1 MKTLRAGLIL
11 FAMMAPGTCVLAAD
25 VTAPVREIIETTAR
39 NWEEGS
45 SGSEEEV
52 FSEERL
58 KRLFSADFVAAF
70 HAAAKNPP
78 FDLPEGETTGFP
90 FDYDPIAQGQDGCPF
105 KNIRIE
111 DDGDGQVT
119 AQFNNRSCFSDAADA
134 TETADTVLIFH
145 VVTEKGHAVIDDIY
159 PVVDGNSG
167 NSIKQD
173 LKAQGSE

>member
-1 MKTLRAGLIL
+1 MKTMRAGLL
-11 FAMMAPGTCVLAAD
+11 LLAMMAGTAPALAVD
-25 VTAPVREIIETTAR
+25 VTAPVREIVEATAR
-39 NWEEGS
+39 NWDEGS

-52 FSEERL
+52 FSKDRL
-58 KRLFSADFVAAF
+58 DRLFSADFAAAF
-70 HAAAKNPP
+70 RAASKNPP

-119 AQFNNRSCFSDAADA
+119 ALFDNRSCFADGA
-134 TETADTVLIFH
+134 ETPDTVLIFH
-145 VVTEKGHAVIDDIY
+145 VATEKGHAVIDDIY

-167 NSIKQD
+167 SSIKQD
-173 LKAQGSE
+173 LKAQGGE

>member
-1 MKTLRAGLIL
+1 MKRITAGLFL
-11 FAMMAPGTCVLAAD
+11 VAMMAGGVPAFAAD
-25 VTAPVREIIETTAR
+25 NTAPVREIVEATAR
-39 NWEEGS
+39 NWEEGL
-45 SGSEEEV
+45 SGEEDV
-52 FSEERL
+52 FSEDRL
-58 KRLFSADFVAAF
+58 NRLFSADFAAAF
-70 HAAAKNPP
+70 LAASKNPP

-119 AQFNNRSCFSDAADA
+119 ALFNNHSCFSEAADA
-134 TETADTVLIFH
+134 ADTVLIFH

-173 LKAQGSE
+173 LEAQGGE